1 MVRVKVRVRRSRR
14 HRRRLLL
21 LGLLLVVVVVGV
33 ALALL
38 TRPLVSAKHEA
49 EAAQRDLTAA
59 KDALDHDR
67 IGEARSYVEQARTHV
82 DQAQSDAGGLGG
94 DVWSAIPVAGGAV
107 DDERHLVD
115 ALDQGTSVAELG
127 VQIYPTVSGGSA
139 QLVRGQR
146 IDLAMLQDVVN
157 RTSAIGP
164 HLEQAISDLD
174 QVDGSTPVV
183 GGRLR
188 AAKATALA
196 YLTPLQQ
203 TYRTN
208 EPLIRSLPGLVG
220 ANGTRT
226 YLLAMLNPAEQRY
239 SGGGALS
246 FTTMRFD
253 KGVATF
259 GKSVNVD
266 DVLGHGDQQRWTPV
280 RGNTFHRKPPLRVTS
295 STFSP
300 WWSVSGEELLRG
312 YQEAFPG
319 THFDGMI
326 GVDLQGLANL
336 FRVTGPVDL
345 PSFGQISADNLVS
358 TLAGSYGNFDSI
370 AQRHRLNAELVPAFR
385 QQFFEGGKMSDKVK
399 SLAESAKG
407 RHFVTYFR
415 DPRVQRRFADLGSVG
430 RPEPL

>member
-1 MVRVKVRVRRSRR
+1 M
-14 HRRRLLL
+14 
-21 LGLLLVVVVVGV
+21 
-33 ALALL
+33 
-38 TRPLVSAKHEA
+38 
-49 EAAQRDLTAA
+49 
-59 KDALDHDR
+59 
-67 IGEARSYVEQARTHV
+67 
-82 DQAQSDAGGLGG
+82 
-94 DVWSAIPVAGGAV
+94 
-107 DDERHLVD
+107 
-115 ALDQGTSVAELG
+115 
-127 VQIYPTVSGGSA
+127 
-139 QLVRGQR
+139 
-146 IDLAMLQDVVN
+146 N

-266 DVLGHGDQQRWTPV
+266 DVLAHGDQQRWTPV

-370 AQRHRLNAELVPAFR
+370 AHATPAERRAGPGLPAAVLRGREDVGQGEVARGERQGPPFRHLLPRPA
-385 QQFFEGGKMSDKVK
+385 G
-399 SLAESAKG
+399 AA
-407 RHFVTYFR
+407 
-415 DPRVQRRFADLGSVG
+415 PIRRPGSVG
-430 RPEPL
+430 RPEPALTTTTSASSPRTSTAARPTTGSTGTSSPPCT